1 MKKYLEYNV
10 KKYIKSIKEVKK
22 MVLEAVLNSY
32 RYCKEYTLSS
42 DVSDY
47 IHYIEQAPFY
57 IQPSISDIRTSVKSP
72 SLNPKFVLF
81 SAPGATGKSSLAK
94 YIANRFNA
102 IYWNLAKV
110 KIGTNSFAGSVLA
123 TVGASKYSEFVGDL
137 NSGDMLL
144 VIDALDEAEIVSG
157 RKMISSFICDI
168 NDTLSNHKQ
177 ASVFLLARTETAQ
190 YIASF
195 CAENNISISHYE
207 IGFFAEESAKEFI
220 VKSVSGSNTPTIPD
234 IDCAKSYYDAV
245 KRNITQEE
253 SASFLGYAPVLQ
265 AIAAHIKDCPNRQR
279 LISEL
284 SNQRDCVSIITKIM
298 DDLLIR
304 EQTEKVVPAFIE
316 RCKESHPEFTDWD
329 KVYSSEEQLVRL
341 IYYILLEDT
350 SYENYVLDFL
360 PPQLVDDYTV
370 LLNSFLPQHPYV
382 RSNYETAM
390 LRRPCDFTGPAF
402 RDYSLAKII
411 LNNNYEALADLY
423 FKESQSQSFFPS
435 QIFFDCYTRLSERAI
450 LPNHVSYV
458 YDSYRAKA
466 TAYETPYLQCSETS
480 EVETDNEI
488 LVVFGMI
495 NNNSRAPKK
504 EDYLAYLVKNDSP
517 LILDKLIN
525 VSLDLPNTNVTIGR
539 SGIDANISNSSVVCK
554 TIVWGTK
561 NVAIESYPPE
571 GCLLV
576 ASDGFAGESVTI
588 DIVNAFNI
596 KVFAPNIA
604 SFYKLVPYN
613 YDFEDTSK
621 FDITKFIHAMR
632 CILVEFRT
640 HRKDTL
646 AKTAERIEYVTV
658 GGSVIKRQVLEYLK
672 SCGIIYPSAHLYKV
686 NETIMQNKGIYYN
699 ALSRM
704 DTEQMQPAF
713 LDFCRWVQGY
723 NGG

>member
-10 KKYIKSIKEVKK
+10 KKYVKSIKEVKK
-22 MVLEAVLNSY
+22 MVLEAVLNTY
-32 RYCKEYTLSS
+32 KYCKKYTLSP

-47 IHYIEQAPFY
+47 IHYVEEEPFY

-137 NSGDMLL
+137 NSGSMLL

-157 RKMISSFICDI
+157 RKMISSFLGEI
-168 NDTLSNHKQ
+168 NDTLNNHKQ
-177 ASVFLLARTETAQ
+177 APVFLLARTETAQ
-190 YIASF
+190 YVASF

-207 IGFFAEESAKEFI
+207 IGFFAEESAKDFI
-220 VKSVSGSNTPTIPD
+220 IKSVSGNSSPTIPD
-234 IDCAKSYYDAV
+234 VECAKSYYDAV

-253 SASFLGYAPVLQ
+253 STSFLGYAPVLQ
-265 AIAAHIKDCPNRQR
+265 AIAAHIKDCPNRQK

-316 RCKESHPEFTDWD
+316 RCKEAHPEFTEWD
-329 KVYSSEEQLVRL
+329 KVYSAEEQLVRL
-341 IYYILLEDT
+341 IYYILFEDT
-350 SYENYVLDFL
+350 SYENYKLDFL

-370 LLNSFLPQHPYV
+370 LLSSFLQQHPYV
-382 RSNYETAM
+382 RSNHETAM
-390 LRRPCDFTGPAF
+390 AGRPCDFTGPAF

-411 LNNNYEALADLY
+411 LNNCFEELADMY

-435 QIFFDCYTRLSERAI
+435 QIFFDCYTRLSQKAV
-450 LPNHVSYV
+450 LPNHISYV

-466 TAYETPYLQCSETS
+466 TAYETPYLQCSEIS
-480 EVETDNEI
+480 DEEGETEI
-488 LVVFGMI
+488 LAVFGMI
-495 NNNSRAPKK
+495 GNNPRAPKK
-504 EDYLAYLVKNDSP
+504 EDYLAYVVINDSP

-525 VSLDLPNTNVTIGR
+525 VSLDVPNTDVTIGR
-539 SGIDANISNSSVVCK
+539 SGIDANISNSSVICK
-554 TIVWGTK
+554 SIAWGTK
-561 NVAIESYPPE
+561 NITIESYPPE

-576 ASDGFAGESVTI
+576 ASDGFGGESVTI
-588 DIVNAFNI
+588 DIINNFNI
-596 KVFAPNIA
+596 KVSAPNIS
-604 SFYKLVPYN
+604 SFYKLVPYS

-640 HRKDTL
+640 HKKDTL

-658 GGSVIKRQVLEYLK
+658 GRSVIKRQVLEYLK

-713 LDFCRWVQGY
+713 VDFCKWAQSY
-723 NGG
+723 NEQ